1 MKRAAFLAGLAVTL
15 LAVLG
20 PQPSKA
26 AVVGAG
32 LSADVAALGTD
43 LQALAKQKF
52 KGGGGKGNAKGNRG
66 GGGKQNANRNNNN
79 RQSNKNFKN
88 NNNRNKNVNVRVN
101 VRPVRGWV
109 RRPYYGTVVGGVALG
124 AIIAAST
131 IPVAPAPGLCWYW
144 TDATQSNGYWDYCN

>member
-26 AVVGAG
+26 AVAGAG

-88 NNNRNKNVNVRVN
+88 NNNRSKNVNVRVN